1 MRKEGLFIFH
11 FGIYYRIK
19 DISVIDRQGFVMSN
33 RQSVVLKP
41 EELKKLKKLLGLEEG
56 ED

>member
-11 FGIYYRIK
+11 FGVYYRIK
-19 DISVIDRQGFVMSN
+19 DISVIDRQGFVMTN

-41 EELKKLKKLLGLEEG
+41 EELKKLKKLLGLEDG
-56 ED
+56 EE